1 MRTTVLCVG
10 RNEKDLAVRKF
21 LLETRGFR
29 VQLASTEREVLI
41 GSQQGCYDGAKLLV
55 CGVDEFCE
63 ASLRRMQGAVP
74 YAKLILLE
82 KEETSPVIFLER
94 IRLELLRLRTAA

>member
-10 RNEKDLAVRKF
+10 RNEKDLALRKF
-21 LLETRGFR
+21 LLETRGYR
-29 VQLASTEREVLI
+29 VQLASAEREVLL
-41 GSQQGCYDGAKLLV
+41 GSQQGCYEHVKLLV
-55 CGVDEFCE
+55 CGADEFSDD
-63 ASLRRMQGAVP
+63 SLQRDTIP
-74 YAKLILLE
+74 YAKLVLLE